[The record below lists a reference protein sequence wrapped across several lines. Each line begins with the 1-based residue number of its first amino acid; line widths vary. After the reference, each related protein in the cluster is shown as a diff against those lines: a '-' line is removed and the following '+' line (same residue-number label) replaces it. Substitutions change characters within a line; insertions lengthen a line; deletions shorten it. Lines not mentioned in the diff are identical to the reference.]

1 VPGGTATAGLA
12 ADPACDGRAVLAEI
26 RCAGATAALFD
37 IDLADPY
44 ACAELF
50 DRVEETLGS
59 VEILVDNA
67 AYKPAGHVPA
77 GRARHLQ
84 PQHGPRSPRRRWMP
98 ITP

>member
-1 VPGGTATAGLA
+1 
-12 ADPACDGRAVLAEI
+12 LAEI
-26 RCAGATAALFD
+26 RCAGATAALFDIDIDIDID

-84 PQHGPRSPRRRWMP
+84 PQHDPRSPRRRWMP